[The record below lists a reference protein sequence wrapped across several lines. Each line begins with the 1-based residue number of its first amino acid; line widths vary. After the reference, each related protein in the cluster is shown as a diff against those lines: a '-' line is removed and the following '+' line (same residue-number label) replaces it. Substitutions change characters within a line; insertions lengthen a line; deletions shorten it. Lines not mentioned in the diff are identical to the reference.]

1 MYICT
6 TAYLSDD
13 SFTYDIGCHV
23 FAKLLTYALVSTLA
37 HLDLSIALISFKKYS
52 LDTSKCQP
60 LS

>member
-6 TAYLSDD
+6 TASLSDD
-13 SFTYDIGCHV
+13 SFTYDTGCHV
-23 FAKLLTYALVSTLA
+23 FAKLLTYALMSTLA
-37 HLDLSIALISFKKYS
+37 LKKYS